1 MYRIVFALPILLLFA
16 IVCDAGV
23 CQDAGKGKSKQQ
35 DSARQGKQRKGGQK
49 GGGKRGGGRR
59 GGGQRGGD
67 DASLTVGEMA
77 PDFTLKSLD
86 GKSETKLASFKTK
99 KPVVLFFGS
108 YT

>member
-35 DSARQGKQRKGGQK
+35 DSARQGKQRKQKQGGQ
-49 GGGKRGGGRR
+49 RRGGRR
-59 GGGQRGGD
+59 GGQRGGD